1 MPELPEAETIARGLN
16 RVLPGR
22 VVSAVTVLREDV
34 VSGPPSYFAAT
45 LVGKRFGTTGRRG
58 KAVILAFEDAACD
71 VVSRVVL
78 NLGMTGR
85 LMLARREAGITHPAV
100 RFALDSGPTLVFDD
114 VRRFGALEALTA
126 EDWAR
131 RSGRLGSEPL
141 SAGYTAKRLHADLSR
156 SSSPIRS
163 WLLDQ
168 RRVAGVGNIYANEAL
183 YLARVHPQRP
193 ARSVSESE
201 ALALYRAI
209 RRVLRQAIRNRG
221 TTLRNYRDA
230 SGSPGGNAVALLVYG
245 RDGEPC
251 ADCSTKIRRSVF
263 GNRSAFYCPRCQP
276 MGPHA

>member
-1 MPELPEAETIARGLN
+1 MPELPEVETIVRGLRPALVDRSIRRV
-16 RVLPGR
+16 RVLRPD
-22 VVSAVTVLREDV
+22 VLRQPPRTFSARLRGRSVESV
-34 VSGPPSYFAAT
+34 V
-45 LVGKRFGTTGRRG
+45 RRG
-58 KAVILAFEDAACD
+58 KNIVVGLTDD
-71 VVSRVVL
+71 VVLVV

-168 RRVAGVGNIYANEAL
+168 RRVAGIGNIYANEAL

-230 SGSPGGNAVALLVYG
+230 SGSRGGNAVALLVYG